1 VCPTTS
7 SPEGW
12 ADTAGRPETLVAVYH
27 YDVRSRELGQ
37 LRECARSIAQALAS
51 LPAVEAVCL
60 FGSVARGNL
69 HEASDI
75 DLLVVSSDNEL
86 SPAKLHRMLPNELR
100 HVKLSLAYYTLDE
113 VRKILATGSPFGVH
127 LLREA
132 RILYDRDG
140 ILHSLLRGHSSGAEI
155 SVKKELD
162 ARLAQ
167 LTVYDDLAIF
177 RGNFL
182 FALSHLYAVAKSI
195 VILALVVAGTPEFDR
210 EAAFARFVDRY
221 PEMASEVDTI
231 SRLRPFYMLV
241 THDQPLEQP
250 PFSHH
255 GAEHE
260 VHVAVSA
267 IRRLAGVQE

>member
-1 VCPTTS
+1 V
-7 SPEGW
+7 
-12 ADTAGRPETLVAVYH
+12 AGYH
-27 YDVRSRELGQ
+27 YGVRSRELGQ
-37 LRECARSIAQALAS
+37 LREHARSIAQTLAS
-51 LPAVEAVCL
+51 FPAVQAVCL

-75 DLLVVSSDNEL
+75 DLLVVGDDNEL
-86 SPAKLHRMLPNELR
+86 SPATLHRMIPDELR
-100 HVKLSLAYYTLDE
+100 HAKLSLAYYTIDE
-113 VRKILATGSPFGVH
+113 VRKILAAGSPFGVH

-140 ILHSLLRGHSSGAEI
+140 ILHSLLRDHGSGAEI
-155 SVKKELD
+155 NVKKELD
-162 ARLAQ
+162 ARLTQ

-182 FALSHLYAVAKSI
+182 FALSHLYAVGKSI
-195 VILALVVAGTPEFDR
+195 VILALVVVGTPEFDR

-221 PEMASEVDTI
+221 PEMASEVETI
-231 SRLRPFYMLV
+231 SRMRPFYMLV

-250 PFSHH
+250 PFSYH

-260 VHVAVSA
+260 VHDAVAA
-267 IRRLAGVQE
+267 IRRLAGVLE